1 MIAISV
7 VELNAIVCL
16 AMLVVASAM
25 DVRKREISDKVWIIS
40 FIVGLTIIVVGLFA
54 DHNYALMLQ
63 QHQYIVRYALSIGIT
78 APLAYIAYRGWL
90 FGGAD
95 AKALV
100 VISVILPFYEMRYSI
115 HGIPALTILTNACML
130 TLVHILHNISR
141 NTIAVIKGRDIFAGF
156 ESETRFR
163 KVLAFMIGF
172 IAKRPRG
179 YLFPIEE
186 SKDDGKRVFTL
197 SPRAYSDYVHE
208 SSRDIWVTP
217 ALPFIVYM
225 TIGFLLMLYVGDV
238 LAYTLHS
245 IW

>member
-1 MIAISV
+1 
-7 VELNAIVCL
+7 
-16 AMLVVASAM
+16 MLVVASIM
-25 DVRKREISDKVWIIS
+25 DIRKREISDKVWIVS
-40 FIVGLTIIVVGLFA
+40 FTVGLTIIIVGLFTDNTFA
-54 DHNYALMLQ
+54 MMFQ
-63 QHQYIVRYALSIGIT
+63 QQQYIIRYALSIGIT
-78 APLAYIAYRGWL
+78 SPLAYIAYRSWL

-95 AKALV
+95 AKALI
-100 VISVILPFYEMRYSI
+100 VISAILPFYEMKYSI

-141 NTIAVIKGRDIFAGF
+141 NTIAVIKGKDIFDGF
-156 ESETRFR
+156 DGETKLR
-163 KVLAFMIGF
+163 KAIAFMIGF

-186 SKDDGKRVFTL
+186 SKGDKRMFTL
-197 SPRAYSDYVHE
+197 SPKAYSDYVHE
-208 SSRDIWVTP
+208 SARDIWVTP

-238 LAYTLHS
+238 LAYIFHS